1 MYEIQACN
9 CCCVEVKILLSA
21 SDLFKAIK
29 LGGTPVDE
37 DEMRNLWEAQQEDED
52 LRAELTAAAAY
63 SFHTLLGEIP
73 FENVFAN
80 PSPFVLDRT
89 QWGSW

>member
-1 MYEIQACN
+1 MCAIQACN
-9 CCCVEVKILLSA
+9 CCCVEVKVILSA

-29 LGGTPVDE
+29 LGGTPIDE
-37 DEMRNLWEAQQEDED
+37 AELRNLWEAQQNDPA
-52 LRAELTAAAAY
+52 LRAELTDAAAHA
-63 SFHTLLGEIP
+63 FHIGLSEYAFDDV
-73 FENVFAN
+73 FEN